1 MESISGSG
9 DINGR
14 YNKWSDLY
22 ECATFKCQLTELT
35 LDYGIRVNDERIGIT
50 SSCASDTCKIGD
62 LHYLITTSNTDKVF
76 KVLSDVNFLNPIIL
90 AYLYAAVAAGE
101 SVGDGHRIKM

>member
-1 MESISGSG
+1 MS
-9 DINGR
+9 
-14 YNKWSDLY
+14 
-22 ECATFKCQLTELT
+22 KCQLTELT
-35 LDYGIRVNDERIGIT
+35 LDYGIKVNDERIGIT

-62 LHYLITTSNTDKVF
+62 LRYLITTSNTDKIF

-90 AYLYAAVAAGE
+90 AYFYAAVVAGE